1 MKQFLLVFKVIFANW
16 KKAKV
21 QLIFTILGIA
31 IASTLWSS
39 IDIVNNQTIK
49 AQKRSI
55 DLLQAAFKPII
66 IDKELPYVNQTD
78 YIQLRLDGW
87 LVNPVIRET
96 LKNSNITILGIDI
109 LADRKKILS
118 GQTNIATG
126 TLFEMLANDNDFLFG
141 SSKTFEKIQNRLSSF
156 SRIEIEQLP
165 TDTLIGDISSVQSL
179 LNMEGKFTYLEYINR
194 NLSSSDKLT
203 LENLMVI
210 DD

>member
-1 MKQFLLVFKVIFANW
+1 MKQFLLVLKVIVANW
-16 KKAKV
+16 KKAKG

-39 IDIVNNQTIK
+39 ISIVNNQTIK

-66 IDKELPYVNQTD
+66 IDKELPYVSETD
-78 YIQLRLDGW
+78 YTQLRLDGW

-96 LKNSNITILGIDI
+96 LKNSNITIIGIDI

-118 GQTNIATG
+118 GQTNLATG
-126 TLFEMLANDNDFLFG
+126 NLLEMLANGNEFLFG
-141 SSKTFEKIQNRLSSF
+141 SSKTFEKIQNNLSNF
-156 SRIEIEQLP
+156 TRIENDQLP
-165 TDTLIGDISSVQSL
+165 TDTLIGDVSSIQSL

-194 NLSSSDKLT
+194 NLKA
-203 LENLMVI
+203 
-210 DD
+210 